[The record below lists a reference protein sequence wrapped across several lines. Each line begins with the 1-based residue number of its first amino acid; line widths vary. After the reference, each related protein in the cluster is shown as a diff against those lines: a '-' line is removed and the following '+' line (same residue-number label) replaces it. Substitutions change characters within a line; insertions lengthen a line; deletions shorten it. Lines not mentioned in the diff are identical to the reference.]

1 MARQVKQTLPQPPPV
16 YDQEYIARLANAVN
30 GYMFQA
36 QALGEVVAARF
47 IMTDQPTSPSGLPNG
62 TLYLVEYPVGSGQ
75 YFLTVV
81 QPTDPL

>member
-30 GYMFQA
+30 SYMFQA

-47 IMTDQPTSPSGLPNG
+47 IMTDLPTTTVGAPNG
-62 TLYLVEYPVGSGQ
+62 MLYLVEYPPGSGQ
-75 YFLTVV
+75 YFLSVV
-81 QPTDPL
+81 QETDPL